1 MVEAQ
6 DSKPQLV
13 GPFLA
18 AAYVMS
24 INISL
29 ANASQMID
37 PSEGIWQI
45 TPHTELRYYN
55 YLAKSKAT

>member
-37 PSEGIWQI
+37 PSEKGYGRS
-45 TPHTELRYYN
+45 PHTQ
-55 YLAKSKAT
+55 S